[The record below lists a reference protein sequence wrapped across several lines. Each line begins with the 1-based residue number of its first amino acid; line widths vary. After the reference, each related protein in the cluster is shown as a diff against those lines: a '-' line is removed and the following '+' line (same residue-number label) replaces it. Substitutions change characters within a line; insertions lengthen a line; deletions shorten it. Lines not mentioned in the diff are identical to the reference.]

1 MFQVTKWII
10 SVILLLE
17 NMNIEII
24 SDIFPYIVHATPM
37 GKPNNAHIQPLFSH
51 TADKHPCDLKFF
63 FLAREIT
70 LL

>member
-1 MFQVTKWII
+1 
-10 SVILLLE
+10 
-17 NMNIEII
+17 MNIEII